1 MADDVKVNKSY
12 ELPKLKTIHQLVD
25 LKHEIEG
32 RIQHMAND
40 LDKNFLFR
48 VIAFSLSGVC
58 LVDLRCDTE
67 DKNVSKQAK
76 FACKLN
82 AK

>member
-1 MADDVKVNKSY
+1 
-12 ELPKLKTIHQLVD
+12 
-25 LKHEIEG
+25 
-32 RIQHMAND
+32 MAND
-40 LDKNFLFR
+40 LDKNFLYR

-58 LVDLRCDTE
+58 LVDLCCDTE

-76 FACKLN
+76 FACKLK